1 LTTIYDNIVESLG
14 EQLIKTFQ
22 ASERI
27 DAAVGYFNLRGWRD
41 LSEELDTR
49 DPNAD
54 GSPVARVIVGMTGPS
69 SHEAV
74 LEDLQRE
81 VAGENKDISLDGPE
95 AKKRRKEAMER
106 FKEQLMRGLPDA
118 ARKKALLRMRR
129 HLNDGV
135 LRVRLFTRRPMHGKT
150 YICHREDVATPI
162 IGYVGSS
169 NLTLPGLKYQY
180 ELNVDV
186 IDGDAA
192 TKLAK
197 WFQDRWDDEFCLDIT
212 QELIDLLDES
222 WAAEKPA
229 DPYLIYLKV
238 CYLLSQEARDGLL
251 QFDLPQDIHNQLL
264 DFQAA
269 AVKTL
274 AHRVYHRGGAML
286 GDVVGL
292 GKTISAI
299 AVAAILREEYGF
311 RPLVV
316 CPKNLVLMWE
326 EYLRTYDLHGQVIPF
341 SMAKKNLPKTRR
353 YQFVIVDESHTLRN
367 HDTQAYE
374 AVAEYLEENSSKVL
388 LLTATPYNK
397 RYRDVK
403 NQLALF
409 IDEDENLGITPSAA
423 ISLDPG
429 IVDRLD
435 GKVSTLAAFALS
447 EEAEDWRRLMSEHLV
462 RRTRSFIRQ
471 NYAEVDPDNGREFLT
486 FADGTRFYFPERE
499 ARPLPHSF
507 GNHDPARL
515 MVESETLDAINNLA
529 LPRYSVARYVSDDA
543 QPTPP
548 EQEVIDNLDKSGGN
562 LVGFTRIGLY
572 KRLSSCGH
580 AFVMSLQRHADRNR
594 MWVYAL
600 DNGLAVP
607 IGSVLDAMLDS
618 DDPDA
623 EDVPAGDHEASAKT
637 RYETLVEKDPKSI
650 KWLSADLFDDS
661 LREDLVAD
669 AEVIQTLLDRFGVV
683 DHTTDSKIDA
693 LVELLTTTHADEKV
707 VIFSEYKDTTD
718 YVALALKKR
727 KVSKVVSVSG
737 DSSNPTALAARF
749 SPKSNSKLLGE
760 AEIAPEDEI
769 RVLVSTDVLSEGQN
783 LQDAH
788 IVINYDLPWAII
800 RLIQRAGRV
809 DRIGQESEEVLI
821 YSFLPEGNVDKVLDL
836 RERIRRRLTEAAQ
849 VFGSDED
856 FFGTPEEVSTI
867 EGLYTGNLADVEGA
881 EGEVDAA
888 SYAFQVW
895 QKAESETPE
904 LAEKARHLPDL
915 VSAAK
920 KQASP
925 EQETGVMTYVRTKRG
940 FDGFGMAAD
949 DGQERLLTALEA
961 LRLLACSPDT
971 KGEPLV
977 ADHFERVKSLA
988 QGKLAKPQ
996 LVAGRLGRIRER
1008 IHKRLVNSLLAADP
1022 DVERALDALFESP
1035 LTSDAED
1042 ALRKALRNQDN
1053 ENLAALVAFRYRE
1066 GTLVVPLDGNNDPL
1080 RVVCSM
1086 GVLKQ

>member
-1 LTTIYDNIVESLG
+1 VTTLFDNIEEFLG

-27 DAAVGYFNLRGWRD
+27 DAAVGYFNMRGWRD

-49 DPNAD
+49 DPNPD
-54 GSPVARVIVGMTGPS
+54 GSPVARVLVGMTAPT
-69 SHEAV
+69 SHEMV
-74 LEDLQRE
+74 LEGLQRD
-81 VAGENKDISLDGPE
+81 VTGEGEDLSLDAPE
-95 AKKRRKEAMER
+95 AKQRRRMSMVKFR
-106 FKEQLMRGLPDA
+106 EQLMRGLPNGA
-118 ARKKALLRMRR
+118 QKQALLRMRR
-129 HLNDGV
+129 HLSDGV
-135 LRVRLFTRRPMHGKT
+135 LTVKLFTRRPMHGKT

-192 TKLAK
+192 TKLAG
-197 WFQDRWDDEFCLDIT
+197 WFEDRWNDEFSLDIT

-222 WAAEKPA
+222 WAAETPA
-229 DPYLIYLKV
+229 DPYLVYLKV

-251 QFDLPQDIHNQLL
+251 QFELPQDIHNQLL

-274 AHRVYHRGGAML
+274 ARRIYHRGGAML

-316 CPKNLVLMWE
+316 CPKNLVSMWE
-326 EYLRTYDLHGQVIPF
+326 GYLNTYDLHGEVVPF

-374 AVAEYLEENSSKVL
+374 AVSEYLEENSSKVL

-409 IDEDENLGITPSAA
+409 IDEDENLGISPSAA
-423 ISLDPG
+423 IALDPR
-429 IVDRLD
+429 IVEKVD

-462 RRTRSFIRQ
+462 RRTRSFIRK
-471 NYAEVDPDNGREFLT
+471 NYAEVDPNNGREFLT

-499 ARPLPHSF
+499 ARPLPHTF
-507 GNHDPARL
+507 DVNDPARL
-515 MVESETLDAINNLA
+515 MVEDATLDAINNLA
-529 LPRYSVARYVSDDA
+529 LPRYSVAGYVRDDA
-543 QPTPP
+543 LPTPS
-548 EQEVIDNLDKSGGN
+548 EQEVIGNLDKSGGN
-562 LVGFTRIGLY
+562 LVGFTRTGLY

-600 DNGLAVP
+600 ENGLAVP
-607 IGSVLDAMLDS
+607 IGSVLDGMLDS

-623 EDVPAGDHEASAKT
+623 EDVPTGDHEASAKA
-637 RYETLVEKDPKSI
+637 RYETLVDKNPKSI

-669 AEVIQTLLDRFGVV
+669 AGVIQTLLDRFGVV
-683 DHTTDSKIDA
+683 DHTTDSKIKA
-693 LVELLTTTHADEKV
+693 LAELLTATHADEKV

-718 YVALALKKR
+718 YVASALKKR
-727 KVSKVVSVSG
+727 KLAKVVAVSG

-760 AEIAPEDEI
+760 TEVAPEDEI

-809 DRIGQESEEVLI
+809 DRIGQEAEEVLI
-821 YSFLPEGNVDKVLDL
+821 YSFLPDDNVNDVLDL
-836 RERIRRRLTEAAQ
+836 RQRIRRRLTEAAQ

-856 FFGTPEEVSTI
+856 FFGTPEEVSII

-895 QKAESETPE
+895 QKAEKENPE
-904 LAEKARHLPDL
+904 LAEKARHMPDL

-920 KQASP
+920 MQMSP
-925 EQETGVMTYVRTKRG
+925 EQETGVMTYVRTDRG
-940 FDGFGMAAD
+940 FDGFGLAGD

-961 LRLLACSPDT
+961 LRLLACNPDT
-971 KGEPLV
+971 KGEHL
-977 ADHFERVKSLA
+977 AIDHFDRVKSLA
-988 QGKLAKPQ
+988 QGKLAQPQ

-1008 IHKRLVNSLLAADP
+1008 IHKRLVNSLFAADP

-1035 LTSDAED
+1035 LMNDAEETF
-1042 ALRKALRNQDN
+1042 RKALRHQDN
-1053 ENLAALVAFRYRE
+1053 DNLASLVSLLHRE
-1066 GTLVVPLDGNNDPL
+1066 GRLVVPLDANNDPL

-1086 GVLKQ
+1086 GVLKS

>member
-1 LTTIYDNIVESLG
+1 MTTIFDNIEQFLG
-14 EQLIKTFQ
+14 EQIIKSFQ

-49 DPNAD
+49 DPNPD
-54 GSPVARVIVGMTGPS
+54 GTPVARIIVGMSAPT
-69 SHEAV
+69 SHDAV
-74 LEDLQRE
+74 LDDLQRE
-81 VAGENKDISLDGPE
+81 VTGDEDEDVSLDGPA
-95 AKKRRKEAMER
+95 AKQRRRAAMDKFR
-106 FKEQLMRGLPDA
+106 EQLMRGLPDA

-135 LRVRLFTRRPMHGKT
+135 LRVKLFTRRPMHGKT
-150 YICHREDVATPI
+150 YICHREDIAAPI

-192 TKLAK
+192 IKLAK
-197 WFQDRWDDEFCLDIT
+197 WFEDRWDDEFCLDIT

-229 DPYLIYLKV
+229 DPYLVYLKV

-251 QFDLPQDIHNQLL
+251 QFELPQDIHNQLL

-274 AHRVYHRGGAML
+274 ARRVYHRGGAML

-316 CPKNLVLMWE
+316 CPKNLVPMWE
-326 EYLRTYDLHGQVIPF
+326 DYLRTYDLHGEVVPF
-341 SMAKKNLPKTRR
+341 SMAKNLSKTRR

-367 HDTQAYE
+367 RDTQAYE
-374 AVAEYLEENSSKVL
+374 AVSEYLEDNSSKVL

-397 RYRDVK
+397 RYQDVK

-423 ISLDPG
+423 IALDPG
-429 IVDRLD
+429 IVDRVD

-471 NYAEVDPDNGREFLT
+471 NYAEVDPENGREFLT
-486 FADGTRFYFPERE
+486 FADGSKFYFPDRD
-499 ARPLPHSF
+499 ARPLPHDF
-507 GNHDPARL
+507 GDNDPARL
-515 MVESETLDAINNLA
+515 MVADETLDAINNLA
-529 LPRYSVARYVSDDA
+529 LPRYSVARYVLDDA
-543 QPTPP
+543 EPTPK
-548 EQEVIDNLDKSGGN
+548 EREVIDNLDKSGGN
-562 LVGFTRIGLY
+562 LVGFTRTGLY

-580 AFVMSLQRHADRNR
+580 AFVMSLQRHVDRNR
-594 MWVYAL
+594 MWLYAL
-600 DNGLAVP
+600 DNGLALP

-623 EDVPAGDHEASAKT
+623 EDVPAGDHDASAMA
-637 RYETLVEKDPKSI
+637 RYETLVEKDPKGI
-650 KWLSADLFDDS
+650 KWLSADLFDDR

-669 AEVIQTLLDRFGVV
+669 TEVLQALLDRFGVV

-693 LVELLTTTHADEKV
+693 LVDLLTTTHADEKV

-718 YVALALKKR
+718 YVATALKKR
-727 KVSKVVSVSG
+727 KVPKVVSVSG

-760 AEIAPEDEI
+760 VAVAPEDEV

-809 DRIGQESEEVLI
+809 DRIGQESQEVLI
-821 YSFLPEGNVDKVLDL
+821 YSFLPDDNVNNVLDL
-836 RERIRRRLTEAAQ
+836 RQRIRRRLTEAAK

-888 SYAFQVW
+888 SFAFQVW
-895 QKAESETPE
+895 QKAERETPE
-904 LAEKARHLPDL
+904 LARKASDMPDL
-915 VSAAK
+915 VSAARK
-920 KQASP
+920 RSTP

-940 FDGFGMAAD
+940 FDGFGIAGD

-961 LRLLACSPDT
+961 LRLLACSPGV
-971 KGEPLV
+971 KGEPLA

-988 QGKLAKPQ
+988 QGKLAQPQ

-1008 IHKRLVNSLLAADP
+1008 IHKRLVNSFLAADP
-1022 DVERALDALFESP
+1022 EVERALDALFERP

-1053 ENLAALVAFRYRE
+1053 DNLAALVAFLHRE
-1066 GTLVVPLDGNNDPL
+1066 GTLVVPLDVNNDPL

-1086 GVLKQ
+1086 GVLK

>member
-388 LLTATPYNK
+388 LLTART
-397 RYRDVK
+397 
-403 NQLALF
+403 
-409 IDEDENLGITPSAA
+409 SA
-423 ISLDPG
+423 SPPP
-429 IVDRLD
+429 RPFR
-435 GKVSTLAAFALS
+435 STRASWTGWTARS
-447 EEAEDWRRLMSEHLV
+447 QPWRRSLCP
-462 RRTRSFIRQ
+462 RR
-471 NYAEVDPDNGREFLT
+471 L
-486 FADGTRFYFPERE
+486 
-499 ARPLPHSF
+499 
-507 GNHDPARL
+507 
-515 MVESETLDAINNLA
+515 
-529 LPRYSVARYVSDDA
+529 
-543 QPTPP
+543 
-548 EQEVIDNLDKSGGN
+548 
-562 LVGFTRIGLY
+562 RIGGGSC
-572 KRLSSCGH
+572 RSTSSVGP
-580 AFVMSLQRHADRNR
+580 APSSGRTMPRWTPTTV
-594 MWVYAL
+594 
-600 DNGLAVP
+600 
-607 IGSVLDAMLDS
+607 GS
-618 DDPDA
+618 
-623 EDVPAGDHEASAKT
+623 
-637 RYETLVEKDPKSI
+637 
-650 KWLSADLFDDS
+650 S
-661 LREDLVAD
+661 LR
-669 AEVIQTLLDRFGVV
+669 
-683 DHTTDSKIDA
+683 S
-693 LVELLTTTHADEKV
+693 
-707 VIFSEYKDTTD
+707 
-718 YVALALKKR
+718 
-727 KVSKVVSVSG
+727 
-737 DSSNPTALAARF
+737 PTALASTSLNER
-749 SPKSNSKLLGE
+749 
-760 AEIAPEDEI
+760 
-769 RVLVSTDVLSEGQN
+769 RVL
-783 LQDAH
+783 
-788 IVINYDLPWAII
+788 
-800 RLIQRAGRV
+800 
-809 DRIGQESEEVLI
+809 
-821 YSFLPEGNVDKVLDL
+821 
-836 RERIRRRLTEAAQ
+836 
-849 VFGSDED
+849 
-856 FFGTPEEVSTI
+856 
-867 EGLYTGNLADVEGA
+867 
-881 EGEVDAA
+881 
-888 SYAFQVW
+888 
-895 QKAESETPE
+895 
-904 LAEKARHLPDL
+904 
-915 VSAAK
+915 
-920 KQASP
+920 
-925 EQETGVMTYVRTKRG
+925 
-940 FDGFGMAAD
+940 
-949 DGQERLLTALEA
+949 
-961 LRLLACSPDT
+961 C
-971 KGEPLV
+971 
-977 ADHFERVKSLA
+977 
-988 QGKLAKPQ
+988 
-996 LVAGRLGRIRER
+996 R
-1008 IHKRLVNSLLAADP
+1008 IHSAITTRPV
-1022 DVERALDALFESP
+1022 
-1035 LTSDAED
+1035 
-1042 ALRKALRNQDN
+1042 
-1053 ENLAALVAFRYRE
+1053 
-1066 GTLVVPLDGNNDPL
+1066 
-1080 RVVCSM
+1080 
-1086 GVLKQ
+1086 